1 MSTKLVINK
10 DFNNRLVLS
19 QNKLNNRIVKLI
31 NTDLYIPVENR
42 VYSSM
47 LKNNKNSTLS
57 CKPRNRC
64 VISGRSR
71 AVFKYIKLTR
81 MMFKN
86 LAVKGNL
93 VGIKKYSW

>member
-10 DFNNRLVLS
+10 DFNSRLFLS
-19 QNKLNNRIVKLI
+19 QNKLKNRVLKLI
-31 NTDLYIPVENR
+31 NTDLFLPVENR
-42 VYSSM
+42 VYSSI
-47 LKNNKNSTLS
+47 LKNNKHSTLS

-64 VISGRSR
+64 LVSGRSR
-71 AVFKYIKLTR
+71 AVFKYVKLTR

>member
-1 MSTKLVINK
+1 MSAKLVINK
-10 DFNNRLVLS
+10 DFNGRLLLS
-19 QNKLNNRIVKLI
+19 QNKLNSRVLKLI
-31 NTDLYIPVENR
+31 NTDLFLPVENR
-42 VYSSM
+42 VYSSI
-47 LKNNKNSTLS
+47 LKNNRNSTLS

-71 AVFKYIKLTR
+71 AVFKYLKLTR

-93 VGIKKYSW
+93 VGIKKCSW